1 MNMLYQPG
9 PGVFIVSVED
19 KGHMHL
25 SCSSKLQSWS

>member
-19 KGHMHL
+19 K
-25 SCSSKLQSWS
+25 